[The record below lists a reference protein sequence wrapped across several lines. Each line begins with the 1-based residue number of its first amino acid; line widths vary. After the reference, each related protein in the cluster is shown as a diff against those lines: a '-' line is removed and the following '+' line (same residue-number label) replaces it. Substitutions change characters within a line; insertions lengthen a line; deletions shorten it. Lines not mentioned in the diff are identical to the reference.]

1 MTTYGMIGEYP
12 PTRSGLAHF
21 AERLRAGL
29 LADHAEEVR
38 VVQVGEPPHDGD
50 PAEIAARFLVGGT
63 DAKQAAE
70 ALNGCDVAV
79 VQHEFGIYGGA
90 DGEDILKVAE
100 LLSVP
105 TIAVLHTVPHV
116 PTVHQREVLEELAD
130 KARAVAVMSQADA
143 DRLLTDYAVDA
154 AKVAVIE
161 VGDWPAVSAAYGRL
175 ASLLLSDQAQLV
187 M

>member
-1 MTTYGMIGEYP
+1 MTTYGMISTYP
-12 PTRSGLAHF
+12 PTRCGLANF

-38 VVQVGEPPHDGD
+38 VVRVGEPPHDGD
-50 PAEIAARFLVGGT
+50 PAEVVARFVVGGT

-90 DGEDILKVAE
+90 DGQDVLNVAE
-100 LLSVP
+100 LLAVP
-105 TIAVLHTVPHV
+105 TIAVLHTVPRV
-116 PTVHQREVLEELAD
+116 PTVHQRDVLEELAD
-130 KARAVAVMSQADA
+130 QARAVTVMSQADA

-154 AKVAVIE
+154 AKVALIE
-161 VGDWPAVSAAYGRL
+161 ITDWAAVSAAYGRL

-187 M
+187 A